1 MYAFVIRFS
10 ILKKNVRRIEAVYCL
25 NIQKLFFK
33 LKPKTLTRA
42 AIEVFSVSVLAVW
55 YSTFAVMID

>member
-42 AIEVFSVSVLAVW
+42 AIEVFSVSVLAV
-55 YSTFAVMID
+55 